1 MSLTR
6 AFVEDAAV
14 LDRLA
19 HRHSQFVLQAFVDLF
34 LKIASRTLSNVMQD
48 HGVHDSVFT
57 FEEITIIMIIFLPM
71 CCTARQQAERS
82 EHLERLT
89 NLTYLS

>member
-1 MSLTR
+1 
-6 AFVEDAAV
+6 
-14 LDRLA
+14 
-19 HRHSQFVLQAFVDLF
+19 
-34 LKIASRTLSNVMQD
+34 MQD